1 MELKNEM
8 PKIHDWDGAKKTY
21 VEGIINKDGNLVYP
35 TLEETAKR
43 HGISNSTMRKKSMAD
58 GWASERDIFRTRL
71 ERKHQENRLELLAG
85 KASEFDAGI
94 FRAAEIGLAHI
105 KMHFVKANEA
115 MAKAPEGQKNPLSTT
130 ALNTL
135 SKALERFQR
144 VGRLALGEPT
154 EITLPSDGSTGNTF
168 NILSSMSIEE
178 LRQLANLDGN
188 ESKDDSN

>member
-1 MELKNEM
+1 M
-8 PKIHDWDGAKKTY
+8 PKIHDWDLVKREY
-21 VEGIINKDGNLVYP
+21 VEGVIDKDGNLVYP
-35 TLEETAKR
+35 TLAELGKK
-43 HGISNSTMRKKSMAD
+43 HKISPDTMRKRSTAD
-58 GWASERDIFRTRL
+58 NWTNERNIFRTRL
-71 ERKHQENRLELLAG
+71 AQKHQENRLELLAG

-115 MAKAPEGQKNPLSTT
+115 MAKAPEGQKNPLSTS

-168 NILSSMSIEE
+168 NVLSAMSIEE

-188 ESKDDSN
+188 ENKDDADQ